1 MTAVAETGTPP
12 PVRSEDPDGLR
23 TYPYPPTGEELD
35 SVTTAI
41 DATNAKPWLTGWSG
55 GVSMAWAIDHMTL
68 LAQTLREK
76 GRDAAIALG
85 KDEAEKIRDIRK
97 DAGTY
102 VHDVQE
108 RLILWAASPG
118 RTGADIALPV
128 LPDHL
133 QNTWYHMGGDEYVP
147 LTEVTD
153 FMVDGFLQFVSDF
166 DPDLQA
172 TEMTVYHYELGVA
185 GTLDMILTLH
195 GYAVCDDPTCANCGA
210 HVIAKPGNDLALCV
224 DTKTGK
230 NPSGTWKD
238 QLAAYRRMTECR
250 PDKLD
255 SALYPMPPTDAGAVL
270 HLRPEYPGGYLLMMV
285 AGQDDEAAWAR
296 FQRRASVFRES
307 KTVKDKPG
315 KVIRALRSD
324 GTMPG
329 PRLCDLASEGYG
341 RALAPLRKALGGE
354 TELADL
360 ARFTAAEVLAVK
372 GVGPKLIATIRT
384 MLADHGLHLTG
395 ETPEVAA

>member
-1 MTAVAETGTPP
+1 MTDAP
-12 PVRSEDPDGLR
+12 PVKTEDRDGLR
-23 TYPYPPTGEELD
+23 TYEYPPTGELLD
-35 SVTTAI
+35 SVTTVI
-41 DATNAKPWLTGWSG
+41 DATDSKPWLTGWSG
-55 GVSMAWAIDHMTL
+55 GVSMAWAIDHITL

-85 KDEAEKIRDIRK
+85 KDEAEKIRDIRA

-118 RTGADIALPV
+118 RTGADIALPI
-128 LPDHL
+128 LPEHL
-133 QNTWYHMGGDEYVP
+133 QDALYHMGGDEYVP

-166 DPDLQA
+166 DPDLQS
-172 TEMTVYHYELGVA
+172 TEMAVYHYELGVA
-185 GTLDMILTLH
+185 GTLDTILVLH
-195 GYAVCDDPTCANCGA
+195 GYAICDDPTCANVGA

-230 NPSGTWKD
+230 NPAGTWKE
-238 QLAAYRRMTECR
+238 QLAAYRRMKECR
-250 PDKLD
+250 PDKL
-255 SALYPMPPTDAGAVL
+255 SSELHPMPPTDAGAVL
-270 HLRPEYPGGYLLMMV
+270 HLRPEYPDGYLLMLV
-285 AGQDDEAAWAR
+285 AGQDDEAAWQR
-296 FQRRASVFRES
+296 FQDAAGIFRGR
-307 KTVKDKPG
+307 KKVKAKPG
-315 KVIRALRSD
+315 KVIRALRGD

-341 RALAPLRKALGGE
+341 HALAPLRKALGAE
-354 TELADL
+354 TELTDL

-372 GVGPKLIATIRT
+372 GVGPARVDIIRT
-384 MLADHGLHLTG
+384 MLADHGLHLAG
-395 ETPEVAA
+395 EKPEGRAA